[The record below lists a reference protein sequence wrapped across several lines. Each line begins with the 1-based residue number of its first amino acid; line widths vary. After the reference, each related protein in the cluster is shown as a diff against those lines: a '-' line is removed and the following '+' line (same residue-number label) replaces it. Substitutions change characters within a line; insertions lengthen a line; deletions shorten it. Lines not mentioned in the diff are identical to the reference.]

1 LGNNPLRK
9 ETIKMTNFI
18 IRKKNKE
25 EEKKKNSKEDKDL
38 INRMYGTIFSLK
50 KNSNLNKLLKNLL
63 TRRSQ
68 PRKIQAFLTIIKI
81 DNTKNH
87 GARIQRNQMRK
98 TSRNRMKK
106 SHF

>member
-1 LGNNPLRK
+1 
-9 ETIKMTNFI
+9 MTNFI